1 MANLKSRFT
10 RDEHEQVIHMLCDH
24 YPKCFFE
31 DPRQRRPLKKN
42 IAADIAKDP
51 NFKVDPDR
59 IVAAVDWY
67 KSHISYDYA
76 LAQTGVK
83 RIDLSG
89 VEVGTV
95 TESEAIAARQ
105 AIAEKGTTI
114 NTAKNPIRTLNQMH
128 TTGKISDDGLRK
140 VDAPMLPRTKTATI
154 APELAP
160 LYEVLGNANTA
171 VASISDPTMRAA
183 VLKTLLDVVIT
194 AFQQARKELDVVD

>member
-1 MANLKSRFT
+1 M
-10 RDEHEQVIHMLCDH
+10 
-24 YPKCFFE
+24 
-31 DPRQRRPLKKN
+31 
-42 IAADIAKDP
+42 
-51 NFKVDPDR
+51 
-59 IVAAVDWY
+59 
-67 KSHISYDYA
+67 
-76 LAQTGVK
+76 
-83 RIDLSG
+83 
-89 VEVGTV
+89 
-95 TESEAIAARQ
+95 TEAEATAARQ

-114 NTAKNPIRTLNQMH
+114 NTAKNPIRTLNQMY

-140 VDAPMLPRTKTATI
+140 VDAPMLPRTKAATI